1 MTAQAVL
8 QLPDSKIEYLHLF
21 CAGTT
26 LMEAH
31 ERLFAVVRDQFPDAR
46 IVSVRYQPEEAT
58 R

>member
-1 MTAQAVL
+1 MTAQATL
-8 QLPDSKIEYLHLF
+8 QFPDDRIEYLQVLR
-21 CAGTT
+21 AGIT

-46 IVSVRYQPEEAT
+46 LVSVRYQPEEAT